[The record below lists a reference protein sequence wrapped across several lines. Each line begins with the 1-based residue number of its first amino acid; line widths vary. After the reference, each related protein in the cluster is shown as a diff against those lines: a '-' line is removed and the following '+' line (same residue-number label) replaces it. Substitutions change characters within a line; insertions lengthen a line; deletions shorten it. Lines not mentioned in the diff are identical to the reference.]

1 MQDSIAPARQELQE
15 SASGKEARY
24 EFAFAQAPI
33 GMVLLT
39 PDGQI
44 KEVNQAY
51 LDVLGY
57 TREEL
62 LSRDSSLFT
71 HPDDIEPTR
80 EFFRAL
86 QNGSRSTSRL
96 EKRYFRKDGQ
106 ILWARASGSMRRDPQ
121 GRPVEVIAIVEDIT
135 ERKRA
140 EEQLWASQ
148 AQLRAIYDGTYEYIG
163 LVSTEGIVL
172 DCNRASLQFAG
183 NTREDVIGVPFWDT
197 PWFSHTPGAAEALKK
212 AIRDAAAGTFVRYQV
227 RLERPAGGSITFDF
241 SLHSLRNE
249 RGEVIFLVAE
259 GRDITEQ
266 DRAAGQIQEDRRRW
280 RELLKQTPVGIAIL
294 RGPDHIFEWV
304 NPSYAQ
310 LVDLTEDALLGK
322 TVAEAILGITGQIY
336 VDLLNG
342 VYRTGEPFVGQE
354 SPFRLTR
361 ADGSAEDL
369 FLNFVYL
376 PTRDASGVIDG
387 IFVHVID
394 VTTAVLARKQIEES
408 ENQFRTLAETIPHLA
423 WIAGP
428 AGNRV
433 WFNRRWYDY
442 TGTTFEDVK
451 DWGWTN
457 VLDSSVVPDVTTRWD
472 EAAIKGEPFE
482 MIYPVKGK
490 NGEFCSFLTRVEPV
504 RDRTGRVVR
513 WFGTNTDITEQRRTE
528 DELRRLNR
536 ELEEFAYVAS
546 HDLQEPIRMINI
558 YTQLIMRSLGG
569 ANERIKQ
576 YAGFVESGV
585 TRMQALIDD
594 LLLFSRNLYQHDEQ
608 PSDRADLSVALEQA
622 IAVLKGRIDEAGAVI
637 KAETLPT
644 VRGDTQQF
652 TQVFQNMLS
661 NSVKYRRADV
671 PLNIQISTERDGD
684 RWVIRVHD
692 NGIGFAP
699 QYAERIFG
707 LFKRLH
713 KEEYPGTG
721 LGLAICKR
729 IIERY
734 NGRIWAEGRPGEG
747 STFYFSVPSN

>member
-1 MQDSIAPARQELQE
+1 MEDSIAPARSQPPE
-15 SASGKEARY
+15 SPSGKEARY

-39 PDGQI
+39 PDGAL

-62 LSRDSSLFT
+62 LAHDSSFFT

-80 EFFRAL
+80 EFFLAL
-86 QNGSRSTSRL
+86 NNGPRSTSRL

-106 ILWARASGSMRRDPQ
+106 ILWVRASGSMRRDEQ
-121 GRPVEVIAIVEDIT
+121 GRPIEVIAIVEDIT

-163 LVSTEGIVL
+163 LVSTDGIVL

-183 NTREDVIGVPFWDT
+183 NAREDVIGVPFWQT
-197 PWFSHTPGAAEALKK
+197 PWFSYTPGAAERLKA
-212 AIRDAAAGTFVRYQV
+212 AIRDAAAGEFVRYQV
-227 RLERPAGGSITFDF
+227 TLDRPAGGSITFDF
-241 SLHSLRNE
+241 SLHPVRNE

-266 DRAAGQIQEDRRRW
+266 DRAAQQIQEDRRRW
-280 RELLKQTPVGIAIL
+280 RELLRQTPAGIAIL
-294 RGPDHIFEWV
+294 RGPDHVFEWV

-310 LVDLTEDALLGK
+310 MVELTEEALLGK
-322 TVAEAILGITGQIY
+322 TVAEALPEVASQIY
-336 VDLLNG
+336 IDLLNG
-342 VYRTGEPFVGQE
+342 VYHTGEPFVGRE
-354 SPFRLTR
+354 APVRLNR
-361 ADGSAEDL
+361 ADGAIDEL

-376 PTRDASGVIDG
+376 PTRDVSGAIDG
-387 IFVHVID
+387 IFVHVTD
-394 VTTAVLARKQIEES
+394 VTNAVLARKQIEES

-423 WIAGP
+423 WVADP
-428 AGNRV
+428 AGNRT

-442 TGTTFEDVK
+442 TGTTFEEVK
-451 DWGWTN
+451 GWGWTK
-457 VLDSSVVPDVTTRWD
+457 VMDESVVPEVMSRW
-472 EAAIKGEPFE
+472 EGAAITGEPFE
-482 MIYPVKGK
+482 MIYPVQAA
-490 NGEFCSFLTRVEPV
+490 NGDFCSFLTRVEPV
-504 RDRTGRVVR
+504 KDRTGRVVR
-513 WFGTNTDITEQRRTE
+513 WFGTNTDITQQRRTE

-558 YTQLIMRSLGG
+558 YTQLIMRNLGS
-569 ANERIKQ
+569 ADERLKQ
-576 YAGFVESGV
+576 YAGFVEEGV
-585 TRMQALIDD
+585 SRMQALIDD
-594 LLLFSRNLYQHDEQ
+594 LLLFSRTLYQNDER
-608 PSDRADLSVALEQA
+608 PLGTADLSLALEQA
-622 IAVLKGRIDEAGAVI
+622 ISVLKARVDEAGAVI
-637 KAETLPT
+637 RAGALPT

-652 TQVFQNMLS
+652 TQVFQNILS
-661 NSVKYRRADV
+661 NSVKYRRAGV
-671 PLNIQISTERDGD
+671 PLHIQISAEKDGD
-684 RWVIRVHD
+684 CWVICIHD

-729 IIERY
+729 IVERY
-734 NGRIWAEGRPGEG
+734 NGRIWAQGTPGEG
-747 STFYFSVPSN
+747 STFYFSVPLN